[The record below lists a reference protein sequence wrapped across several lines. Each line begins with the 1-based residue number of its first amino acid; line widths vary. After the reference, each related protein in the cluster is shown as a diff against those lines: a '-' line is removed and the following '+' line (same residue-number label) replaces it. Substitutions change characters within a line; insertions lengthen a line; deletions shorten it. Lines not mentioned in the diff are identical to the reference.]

1 MTLRLSFTQR
11 LSWPLLKRTRF
22 ENVIKRGGFPKRLGS
37 VRRSARPDRFE
48 NGYVLEQ
55 IGWLAKSKHDEPPRR
70 AALA

>member
-1 MTLRLSFTQR
+1 M
-11 LSWPLLKRTRF
+11 
-22 ENVIKRGGFPKRLGS
+22 KRGGFSKRLGS